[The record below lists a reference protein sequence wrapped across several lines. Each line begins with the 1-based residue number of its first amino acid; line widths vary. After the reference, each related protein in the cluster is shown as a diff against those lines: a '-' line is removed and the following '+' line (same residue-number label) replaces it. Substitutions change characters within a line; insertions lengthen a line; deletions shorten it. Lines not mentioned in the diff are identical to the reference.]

1 VGWVAFAIQG
11 DRAMIRV
18 LSKNGRRRSIKAT
31 VKKVLRTIKL
41 SSGDLVVTKGAD
53 GKEVRIYCSNGKI
66 YAY

>member
-1 VGWVAFAIQG
+1 MIQ
-11 DRAMIRV
+11 V

-41 SSGDLVVTKGAD
+41 SSGDFVVIKGED
-53 GKEVRIYCSNGKI
+53 GKEVRIYCSNGKV